1 MITSRLEK
9 IRTRLFEKDYH
20 DPGVWYFKEESI
32 LNDENR
38 NEPLVVRKGLASR
51 HMGEHL
57 PAYIREDELIVGNP
71 NMNSVGFGTVLPIY
85 ATEEELANAA
95 QYKMNENSVWGHHPP
110 HWEKVLKI
118 GFKGIIEEIQAALE
132 KQYAAEQPDGTAIAE

>member
-51 HMGEHL
+51 
-57 PAYIREDELIVGNP
+57 
-71 NMNSVGFGTVLPIY
+71 T
-85 ATEEELANAA
+85 
-95 QYKMNENSVWGHHPP
+95 
-110 HWEKVLKI
+110 
-118 GFKGIIEEIQAALE
+118 
-132 KQYAAEQPDGTAIAE
+132 